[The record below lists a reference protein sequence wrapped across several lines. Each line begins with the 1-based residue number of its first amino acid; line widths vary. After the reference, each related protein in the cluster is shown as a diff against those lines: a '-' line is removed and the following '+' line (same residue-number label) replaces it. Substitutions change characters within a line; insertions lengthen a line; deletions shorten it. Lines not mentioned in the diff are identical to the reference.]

1 MDTNTDMTDQILE
14 ALEIGLR
21 QVSWFAEDLKSYSP
35 APASQFAADEQV
47 RKIEVAIALWKAKSA
62 DPEKVSALSDVWI
75 QWPGGE
81 CPVADDVLVE
91 VMLNDG
97 CIERPL
103 PANSFRWNH
112 LNDGNDSDIIAYKLS
127 GSKE

>member
-1 MDTNTDMTDQILE
+1 MTDQILE
-14 ALEIGLR
+14 ALEIGLDSAR
-21 QVSWFAEDLKSYSP
+21 SE
-35 APASQFAADEQV
+35 AAYFHDAMAGYFPDDHAMHDNNA
-47 RKIEVAIALWKAKSA
+47 RKIEAAIALWKAKSA

-97 CIERPL
+97 CVDGPL
-103 PANSFRWNH
+103 PAKSLRWNH
-112 LNDGNDSDIIAYKLS
+112 LNDGNDSDIIAYKIS
-127 GSKE
+127 GGKS